1 MNPRVQCRIPF
12 ATTLFAFILFGILLS
27 HPVSAQDAVRDALR
41 NRVEQLLF
49 TDAVRVA
56 GIPINAKELVIEFYS
71 RRDFRPAWVRDE
83 QFDELR
89 ALVVLADQAGL
100 PAVDYPIERV
110 EGLRAAA
117 RHGGGA
123 PEWADLD
130 ILATETLI
138 RIGYQLRFGKVNPQ
152 RLDPAWNFQRS
163 IRAGV
168 DPIDTLSTVIDSDSM
183 TEQVQALLGPSLISD
198 PLIAALA
205 RYRAIEAAGGWPT
218 VPEGE
223 VLKPG
228 MSDPRVVSLRNR
240 LQVTEGVQD
249 GSSPEPERYDEGLE
263 QAVKRFQ
270 ARHGLEPDG
279 VIGPQTYNVLNAPV
293 SVKINKLRASLER
306 ARWVSSGVQQD
317 RDFILVNIA
326 GFQMALVRDLKPV
339 WTARIQVGQPYRQ
352 TPVFRGEM
360 EYLVFNPTWTVP
372 PTILSKDVLPKL
384 QQNPGYLDA
393 QNMEVLDRDGRPV
406 NAAAIDWS
414 SLSAR
419 NFPYM
424 IRQRPGP
431 KNALGRVK
439 FIFPNSHLVF
449 LHDTPSQRLFE
460 QASRSFSSGCIRVE
474 NALEFA
480 ERLLAGSGE
489 WDRAAIDTAIDSE
502 AIKTVYLDRPLPV
515 YLLYWTA
522 DVDESGA
529 AVFYQ
534 DIYDRDPKLLAALD
548 GPISIELPEE
558 GAGLRQT
565 EGAL

>member
-1 MNPRVQCRIPF
+1 MNPRAQCCIPS
-12 ATTLFAFILFGILLS
+12 AATLFVFVLFSLLFS

-49 TDAVRVA
+49 ADAVQVA
-56 GIPINAKELVIEFYS
+56 GIPINAKELVVEFYS
-71 RRDFRPAWVRDE
+71 RRDFRPAWVRDQ

-117 RHGGGA
+117 RHGGGVS
-123 PEWADLD
+123 EWADLD

-168 DPIDTLSTVIDSDSM
+168 DPIDTLSAVIDSDSM
-183 TEQVQALLGPSLISD
+183 TEQIRALLGPSLISD

-228 MSDPRVVSLRNR
+228 MSDPRVILLRDR
-240 LQVTEGVQD
+240 LRVTGDAQD
-249 GSSPEPERYDEGLE
+249 GPSPAPERYDDALE
-263 QAVKRFQ
+263 RAVKRFQ
-270 ARHGLEPDG
+270 ARHGLDPDG
-279 VIGPQTYNVLNAPV
+279 VIGQKTYSALNAPV

-306 ARWVSSGVQQD
+306 ARWISSGAQRD
-317 RDFILVNIA
+317 RDFVLVNIA
-326 GFQMALVRDLKPV
+326 GFQMALIRDLKPV

-384 QQNPGYLDA
+384 QQDPAYLNA
-393 QNMEVLDRDGRPV
+393 HNMEVLDRDGRPV

-424 IRQRPGP
+424 IRQRPGL

-439 FIFPNSHLVF
+439 FIFPNRHLVF

-480 ERLLAGSGE
+480 ERLLAESGK
-489 WDRAAIDTAIDSE
+489 WDRAAIDAAIDSGE
-502 AIKTVYLDRPLPV
+502 IRTAYLDRRLPV

-534 DIYDRDPKLLAALD
+534 DIYDRDTKLLAALD

-558 GAGLRQT
+558 GARLHET
-565 EGAL
+565 GAEL